1 MIIDFH
7 THIFGGAGG
16 LYTTEPTNTEQF
28 ISMMDQNDI
37 EKSVLLPFDGFFND
51 FQKDND
57 LLSRI
62 VGQYPNRFT
71 GLGTIDPRQGE
82 SALREIDR
90 CLDETNLI
98 GFKFHSWLQAFGP
111 LDTDFLRLAEEGN
124 RRKAL
129 FFFHDGTPPYSEP
142 FQLAELARRFPDLT
156 VVLGHSGLPDLWRE
170 SMLSALKYDNV
181 WLCFCSTPFWGMKE
195 IVKQMNGERII
206 WGSDY
211 PAAKEQDVP
220 VLIKQIQLLPFAE
233 AVKNKILYD
242 NAQLLL
248 QRFAKNSLLKG
259 AGH

>member
-7 THIFGGAGG
+7 THFNGGVYAPKSDAD
-16 LYTTEPTNTEQF
+16 YF
-28 ISMMDQNDI
+28 ISVMDRNKI
-37 EKSVLLPFDGFFND
+37 EKSLLLPLDGFFSD

-57 LLSRI
+57 LISSV
-62 VGQYPNRFT
+62 VGKYPDRFA

-82 SALREIDR
+82 AALREIDR

-111 LDTDFLRLAEEGN
+111 LDVDFMRLAEEGN

-142 FQLAELARRFPDLT
+142 FQLAEIAKRFPDLT

-170 SMLSALKYDNV
+170 SLLSALKYDNI
-181 WLCFCSTPFWGMKE
+181 WLCFCGTPFWGMKE
-195 IVKQMNGERII
+195 ITKRMNGERIV

-211 PAAKEQDVP
+211 PAAKEQDIP
-220 VLIKQIQLLPFAE
+220 ERIKQVLYLPFSDS
-233 AVKNKILYD
+233 VKEKILYT
-242 NAQLLL
+242 NAQ
-248 QRFAKNSLLKG
+248 QLLKQYEKPNLRKVQ
-259 AGH
+259 A